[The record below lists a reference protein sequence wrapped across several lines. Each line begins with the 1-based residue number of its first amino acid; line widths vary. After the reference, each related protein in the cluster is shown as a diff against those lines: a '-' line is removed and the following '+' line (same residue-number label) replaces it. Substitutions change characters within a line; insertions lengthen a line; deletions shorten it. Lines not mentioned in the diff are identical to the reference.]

1 MTRSRSALST
11 LASALVVA
19 GVVGAPALAAEPATP
34 TNSDGQIEVTLKDHK
49 FEPAEI
55 HVQAG
60 KPVVILL
67 TNKDDAADEFD
78 SDDLRVEKTVSAGAN
93 GVVRISPLV
102 PGRYAFK
109 AEFHP
114 NTAQGVVVA
123 E

>member
-1 MTRSRSALST
+1 MPRSRFALSIFSSALF
-11 LASALVVA
+11 LLGLSA
-19 GVVGAPALAAEPATP
+19 APALAAEPATP
-34 TNSDGQIEVTLKDHK
+34 TNSAGQIEVTLKDHK

-55 HVQAG
+55 HVPAG

-78 SDDLRVEKTVSAGAN
+78 SADLRVEKMVSAGAN

-102 PGRYAFK
+102 PGRYAFMG
-109 AEFHP
+109 EFHP
-114 NTAQGVVVA
+114 NTAQGVVIA